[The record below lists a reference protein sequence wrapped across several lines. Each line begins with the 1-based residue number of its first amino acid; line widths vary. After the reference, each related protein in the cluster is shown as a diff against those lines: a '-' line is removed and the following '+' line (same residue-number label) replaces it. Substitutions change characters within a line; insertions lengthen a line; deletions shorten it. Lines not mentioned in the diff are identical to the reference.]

1 MTEKQDS
8 ISQSSN
14 ETRIDLGEDLLEKTA
29 MIPGLPASDAPDSAH
44 AQSPLDIP
52 SGESG
57 SIEDLIH
64 SAKILVDEGLVEDAK
79 KILHQ
84 ILIIDSGNRAALEA
98 MNSIQKEEL
107 KVLFREDITRQR
119 APHAKIKSQEMDPEE
134 LMRKLDQ
141 DLGLGIFGQ
150 NSPIALAS
158 DLSLF
163 QSSKDM
169 ETFALKLEKN
179 LAGGK
184 IQDWVDLGIAFLEMD
199 FYQIAVRLFT
209 GACRKIDSE
218 MKGEQSISA
227 TSLLALSLILLGRPF
242 EAISKLQPLL
252 RDVEIKADQKVELY
266 YLMGRTY
273 ESLKKFDF
281 AIHFY
286 DQVKKIDPR
295 YRDIEYRLRNRKQ
308 LAR

>member
-1 MTEKQDS
+1 V
-8 ISQSSN
+8 
-14 ETRIDLGEDLLEKTA
+14 DLGEDLLEKTA
-29 MIPGLPASDAPDSAH
+29 MIPGLTAPT
-44 AQSPLDIP
+44 AQDPLKVSSPLDIP
-52 SGESG
+52 AGDTG
-57 SIEDLIH
+57 SIEDLLH

-84 ILIIDSGNRAALEA
+84 ILIVDSTNKAALEA
-98 MNSIQKEEL
+98 LGGIQKEEL
-107 KVLFREDITRQR
+107 KYLLREDPTPQR
-119 APHAKIKSQEMDPEE
+119 KRPLERNPQVKAKVQELDPEE

-141 DLGLGIFGQ
+141 DLGLGIFAQ
-150 NSPIALAS
+150 NVPVALAS

-163 QSSKDM
+163 QNPEEM
-169 ETFALKLEKN
+169 EAFTLKLEKN
-179 LAGGK
+179 LAGGN

-218 MKGEQSISA
+218 VLGEQSVSA
-227 TSLLALSLILLGRPF
+227 TGLLALALILLGRPF

-273 ESLKKFDF
+273 ESLKKMDI
-281 AIHFY
+281 ALHFY
-286 DQVKKIDPR
+286 QQVMKIDAR
-295 YRDIEYRLRNRKQ
+295 YRDVEYRVRNR
-308 LAR
+308 R